1 MEFALIIGF
10 IIVLLLLQHLG
21 ILLGSKE
28 KRSSTAETRQELD
41 TDLLYGADSEQESVE
56 SKENARDS
64 EHD

>member
-21 ILLGSKE
+21 ILPGSKE